1 MKGLTV
7 SNSKPFLFDFPLNME
22 LNNRKTINGWCM
34 YDWANSVYSLV
45 ITSAI
50 FPVYY
55 NSVTTADGGGDK
67 VDFFGLEIVNSVL
80 YAYSL
85 SFSFLFVAA
94 ILPLL
99 SGIADYSGRKKLFM
113 KCFMYLGAAACLGLY
128 LFDGPEDV
136 EWAIICSVLASIGY
150 SGSLVF
156 YDAFLPEIVTEDRFD
171 KTSAK
176 GYAFGYI
183 GSVLLLVINL
193 VMIEY
198 HELFGFE
205 EGQTAVRFSFLLVGA
220 WWILFSQ
227 ITFSRVPDNVYNQQ
241 PKGNIFTEGYKEVGK
256 VWKSLKGLR
265 VMKLFLVAFFF
276 YNMGVQTVMYMA
288 ATFGSKELKL
298 EDGKLIMTV
307 LLINI
312 VAIFGAYLFA
322 YISKIRGN
330 KTSLL
335 IMVFIW
341 ILICLGAYFVYN
353 EYEFYVLAFVVGLV
367 MGGIQSLSRAT
378 YAKLIPRGSI
388 DHASYFSFYD
398 VTYNISIVVGTI
410 AYGLIDQITG
420 DMRNSTLALMLFF
433 MVGMGFLLLIRV
445 PMHRVIKLEDMD
457 TLDEYALVK
466 KDDRGNG

>member
-1 MKGLTV
+1 
-7 SNSKPFLFDFPLNME
+7 
-22 LNNRKTINGWCM
+22 M

-55 NSVTTADGGGDK
+55 NSVTTGSDGSDM
-67 VDFFGLEIVNSVL
+67 VDFFGIRVINSVL

-113 KCFMYLGAAACLGLY
+113 KCFMYLGALSCIALY
-128 LFDGPEDV
+128 FVNGAEDV
-136 EWAIICSVLASIGY
+136 EWAIIFSVLASIGY

-171 KTSAK
+171 KISAR
-176 GYAFGYI
+176 GYALGYI
-183 GSVLLLVINL
+183 GSVLLLIVNL
-193 VMIEY
+193 LMIEF
-198 HELFGFE
+198 HKELGFE
-205 EGQTAVRFSFLLVGA
+205 QGTTAVRLSFLLVGL
-220 WWILFSQ
+220 WWIAFSQ
-227 ITFSRVPDNVYNQQ
+227 ITFRRLDDNVYNQQ
-241 PKGNIFTEGYKEVGK
+241 PKGNLLTEGYHEIIK
-256 VWKSLKGLR
+256 VWRSLQGLS

-298 EDGKLIMTV
+298 EDSKLIVTV

-322 YISKIRGN
+322 YISKKKGN
-330 KTSLL
+330 KLSLL

-353 EYEFYVLAFVVGLV
+353 EYEFYILAFVVGMV

-378 YAKLIPRGSI
+378 YAKLIPKGSI

-398 VTYNISIVVGTI
+398 VAYNISIVLGTI
-410 AYGLIDQITG
+410 AYGLIEQLTG
-420 DMRNSTLALMLFF
+420 NMRNSTLALMLFF
-433 MVGMGFLLLIRV
+433 MVGLGFLLLIRV
-445 PMHRVIKLEDMD
+445 PMHRVIKQGE
-457 TLDEYALVK
+457 TA
-466 KDDRGNG
+466 